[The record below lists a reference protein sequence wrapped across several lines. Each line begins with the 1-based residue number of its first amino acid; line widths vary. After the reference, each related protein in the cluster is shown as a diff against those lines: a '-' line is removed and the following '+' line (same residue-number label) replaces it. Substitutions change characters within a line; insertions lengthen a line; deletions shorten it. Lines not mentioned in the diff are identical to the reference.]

1 MVSRETEGRVIR
13 MELCGI
19 SERNQQIE
27 REIME
32 KLFAC
37 IDTNES
43 TVFNSGA
50 GAGKTYALIECLKY
64 IVNKYGKSLND
75 HNQHVICI
83 TYTNVAVN
91 HIKEKLGNS
100 DIVKVSTIHE
110 RIWSIINQYQK
121 QLVKIHK
128 ENVKNKIAETQ
139 NELMTSVKYSFYNEM
154 EENKRIEFRNIM
166 DEYRDDFVQAYTLGA
181 KEFRERMP
189 KELDDFPDIMK
200 NAVNFKNAVNM
211 IYRLERF
218 EECLQKIDRGEYGK
232 IEYKAM
238 YNRDRLEW
246 MRISHDT
253 VLEYGLLM
261 IEQYPV
267 LRQIIIDQFPYFL
280 IDEYQDTSEKVV
292 RIMDVLDEYA
302 KEIKHD
308 IFIGYFGDM
317 VQNIYTDGVGKNLKE
332 FHHDLKEIKKQ
343 FNRRS
348 FQEIITA
355 ANRIRKDAI
364 EQESVYENC
373 TGGTVKFY
381 SGTEEDVDKFI
392 DFCAKEWQIDKEH
405 PLHCFFTTNKMV
417 AKYSG
422 FLHFYENFEHTETYS
437 GANYTQLNTELL
449 SDEPMKLG
457 AVPRLLLR
465 LMHLYTV
472 LKQEQ
477 TPMREILLVEEM
489 YDIDIANLRGLIA
502 LLRERDGTTLDELL
516 QSIFEVYNNQQNE
529 KYCQLIDIMFDIEDE
544 VSYMGVKK
552 YIQESLFKNENDETK
567 IENVMESLFGTSINE
582 LEKWYYYISQK
593 KNQKKERVYHTYHGT
608 KGLEFD
614 NVLIVMGRGFG
625 REKNYFEYFFQMY
638 GAELQGENLQSYE
651 SARNLLYVAV
661 TRAIKNLSILYV
673 DDVGPIEENVRK
685 ILGNI
690 VKVEELKL

>member
-1 MVSRETEGRVIR
+1 

-19 SERNQQIE
+19 SEQNQQIE
-27 REIME
+27 REIIE

-37 IDTNES
+37 IDANKS
-43 TVFNSGA
+43 MVFNSGA

-100 DIVKVSTIHE
+100 DMVKVSTIHE
-110 RIWSIINQYQK
+110 RIWSVINQYQK
-121 QLVKIHK
+121 QLVKIHR
-128 ENVKNKIAETQ
+128 ENVKDKIAEMR
-139 NELMTSVKYSFYNEM
+139 NELTTSKKYSFYNEM
-154 EENKRIEFRNIM
+154 EENRQTEFRNIM
-166 DEYRDDFVQAYTLGA
+166 AEYRDDFVQAYTLGA

-189 KELDDFPDIMK
+189 KELDNFPDIMK
-200 NAVNFKNAVNM
+200 NVGNFKNAVNM

-218 EECLQKIDRGEYGK
+218 EVCLQKIDNGEYRK

-238 YNRDRLEW
+238 YNQDRLER
-246 MRISHDT
+246 MRISHNT
-253 VLEYGLLM
+253 VLDYGLLM
-261 IEQYPV
+261 VEQYPV

-292 RIMDVLDEYA
+292 RIMDVLDQYA
-302 KEIKHD
+302 KEIQHD
-308 IFIGYFGDM
+308 IFVGYFGDM

-332 FHHDLKEIKKQ
+332 LHHDLEEIKKQ

-348 FQEIITA
+348 FQEIITV
-355 ANRIRKDAI
+355 ANRIRKDEI

-381 SGTEEDVDKFI
+381 SGTEEDIDRFI
-392 DFCAKEWQIDKEH
+392 DFYAGEWQIDKEH

-422 FLHFYENFEHTETYS
+422 FSHFYESFEKTEHYS
-437 GANYTQLNTELL
+437 GVNYTQLNTELL
-449 SDEPMKLG
+449 SDEPIKLG
-457 AVPRLLLR
+457 VVPRLLFR
-465 LMHLYTV
+465 LIHLYIV
-472 LKQEQ
+472 LQQEQ
-477 TPMREILLVEEM
+477 TPLRQILLIEEM
-489 YDIDIANLRGLIA
+489 YDIDIANLRALITV
-502 LLRERDGTTLDELL
+502 LQERDGKTLDELL
-516 QSIFEVYNNQQNE
+516 QSIFSVYNNQQNA
-529 KYCQLIDIMFDIEDE
+529 KYCQLMNIVFDIEDE

-552 YIQESLFKNENDETK
+552 YIQENLFENEKDED
-567 IENVMESLFGTSINE
+567 IIVEGMDRLLSTSIEE
-582 LEKWYYYISQK
+582 LEQWYYYISQK

-625 REKNYFEYFFQMY
+625 REKNYFEKFFKMY
-638 GAELQGENLQSYE
+638 GAEIQEQELQSYE
-651 SARNLLYVAV
+651 SARNLLYVAA
-661 TRAIKNLSILYV
+661 TRAIKNLCILYV
-673 DDVGPIEENVRK
+673 DDVRPIEKNIRK
-685 ILGNI
+685 LFGDIDKVDNI
-690 VKVEELKL
+690 IRGDNE